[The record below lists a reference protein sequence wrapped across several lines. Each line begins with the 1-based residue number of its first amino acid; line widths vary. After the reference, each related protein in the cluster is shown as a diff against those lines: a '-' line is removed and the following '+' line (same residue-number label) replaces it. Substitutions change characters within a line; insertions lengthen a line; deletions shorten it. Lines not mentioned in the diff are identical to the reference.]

1 MVIFMTE
8 KNTILFVGIKKNHV
22 MIKVETK
29 TVFFGLVFIYLS
41 LTVKQKK
48 VSRDHDQQDR
58 TQLLNTC

>member
-1 MVIFMTE
+1 
-8 KNTILFVGIKKNHV
+8 